1 MCLLVGQFCQCFK
14 SHVINVDPMSTT
26 TNSNTT
32 LSEYINYSTYMLWLF
47 YSPQI
52 LYSLQKII
60 MKHGD
65 KLQFVKHI
73 FFLDSIKHNTFYC
86 ALYFYRTTRF
96 IIDFFILL
104 DLSIHMA
111 AFSNFKVPKVCN
123 FKGEK
128 SFSFKCRISR
138 ELLKSIYKQNN

>member
-86 ALYFYRTTRF
+86 ALYFYRTTTWQLSQISKF
-96 IIDFFILL
+96 QKYVIL
-104 DLSIHMA
+104 
-111 AFSNFKVPKVCN
+111 KVRSHFPLNVVFLEN
-123 FKGEK
+123 
-128 SFSFKCRISR
+128 
-138 ELLKSIYKQNN
+138 Y